1 MTNIFALVTRLQDVL
16 QKRLQDGSSTSSR
29 PIQHVFETYCEDDYL
44 QKDFPWSHFWEIY
57 GQDVKFPRVNSLDIP
72 ILFSTVFLKHF
83 MKWLLLQTKTLL
95 LKAGVRKGVAV
106 SVDKESINKSSSKN
120 VFLRF

>member
-1 MTNIFALVTRLQDVL
+1 
-16 QKRLQDGSSTSSR
+16 
-29 PIQHVFETYCEDDYL
+29 
-44 QKDFPWSHFWEIY
+44 
-57 GQDVKFPRVNSLDIP
+57 
-72 ILFSTVFLKHF
+72 

-106 SVDKESINKSSSKN
+106 LVDKESINKSSSKN